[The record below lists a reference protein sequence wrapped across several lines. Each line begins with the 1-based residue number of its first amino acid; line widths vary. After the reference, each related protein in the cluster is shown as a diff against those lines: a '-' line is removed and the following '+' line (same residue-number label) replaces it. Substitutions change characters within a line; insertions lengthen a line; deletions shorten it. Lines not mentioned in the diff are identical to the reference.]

1 MGKEILANKAT
12 LENCNKAERFY
23 LLYAVAILLSEKFKL
38 HSAKLTGS
46 SIKILSLEVALVL
59 GYY

>member
-1 MGKEILANKAT
+1 MGKEILAT

-23 LLYAVAILLSEKFKL
+23 LLAISLSEKFKL
-38 HSAKLTGS
+38 RSAKLTGS